1 MTEGN
6 RLGARLAFGYLA
18 VLAFV
23 ALSAEWIAP
32 YDFREQLSGFG
43 AQPPSAAHWL
53 GTDPSMR
60 DVWSRLLYGTRNT
73 LGIALLAVAVALTL
87 GTAIGATAALLG
99 GVVDRLLGRLAD
111 AFLAVPRI
119 LLLLLVVASVE
130 SIGPYALALLLG
142 ATGWMGT
149 SRLVR
154 SETRALL
161 ATDHLRSARALGVPA
176 ARLFRRHLL
185 PALFPTLA
193 TAGTIAF
200 ASVVP
205 LEAGLAFLGIGLP
218 IPEPS
223 WGNIIREAG
232 GLWLTRWWLV
242 LFPTLAITST
252 VIAANT
258 LRESFQS
265 RLQHGFHA
273 EGER

>member
-1 MTEGN
+1 MTEA
-6 RLGARLAFGYLA
+6 RPLGSRLAFGYLA
-18 VLAFV
+18 VLVLA
-23 ALSAEWIAP
+23 ALGAHWIAP
-32 YDFREQLSGFG
+32 YDYREQLSGLG
-43 AQPPSAAHWL
+43 AQPPSAVHWF
-53 GTDPSMR
+53 GTDASMR
-60 DVWSRLLYGTRNT
+60 DVWSRMLYGTRNT

-87 GTAIGATAALLG
+87 GTAIGATAAFLG
-99 GVVDRLLGRLAD
+99 GAIDRVLSRLAD
-111 AFLAVPRI
+111 AFLAIPRI

-130 SIGPYALALLLG
+130 SVGPYALALVLG

-154 SETRALL
+154 GETLALL
-161 ATDHLRSARALGVPA
+161 ATDHVRSARALGVPA
-176 ARLFRRHLL
+176 ARLLRRHLL

-193 TAGTIAF
+193 TAATIAF

-242 LFPTLAITST
+242 LFPTLAITGT

-258 LRESFQS
+258 LRESFQT

>member
-1 MTEGN
+1 MTDAH
-6 RLGARLAFGYLA
+6 RPKARLAVAYLA
-18 VLAFV
+18 LLTLA
-23 ALSAEWIAP
+23 ALGADWIAP
-32 YDFREQLSGFG
+32 YDFREQLSGMG
-43 AQPPSAAHWL
+43 AQAPSAAHWL
-53 GTDPSMR
+53 GTDSSMR
-60 DVWSRLLYGTRNT
+60 DVWSRMLYGTRNT

-99 GVVDRLLGRLAD
+99 GFVDRMLSRLAD
-111 AFLAVPRI
+111 AFLAIPRI

-130 SIGPYALALLLG
+130 SVGPYALALLLG
-142 ATGWMGT
+142 STGWMGT

-154 SETRALL
+154 SETLALL

-176 ARLFRRHLL
+176 SRLLRRHLL

-200 ASVVP
+200 ASVIP

-223 WGNIIREAG
+223 WGNIIGEAG

-258 LRESFQS
+258 LRESFQT
-265 RLQHGFHA
+265 RLQHGIHA

>member
-1 MTEGN
+1 MTGSHQL
-6 RLGARLAFGYLA
+6 RARLALAYLA
-18 VLAFV
+18 VLALA
-23 ALSAEWIAP
+23 ALGADWLAP
-32 YDFREQLSGFG
+32 YDFREQLTGIG
-43 AQPPSAAHWL
+43 AQPPSATHWL
-53 GTDPSMR
+53 GTDPAMR
-60 DVWSRLLYGTRNT
+60 DVWSRMLYGTRNT

-87 GTAIGATAALLG
+87 GSAIGATAALLG
-99 GVVDRLLGRLAD
+99 GIVDRVLSRLAD
-111 AFLAVPRI
+111 AFLAIPRI
-119 LLLLLVVASVE
+119 LLLLLVVASVD
-130 SIGPYALALLLG
+130 SVGPYALALLLG
-142 ATGWMGT
+142 GTGWMGT

-154 SETRALL
+154 SETLALL

-176 ARLFRRHLL
+176 SRLLRRHLL

-200 ASVVP
+200 ATVIP

-223 WGNIIREAG
+223 WGNIIGEAG
-232 GLWLTRWWLV
+232 GLWLARWWLV

-258 LRESFQS
+258 LRESFQT

>member
-1 MTEGN
+1 MT
-6 RLGARLAFGYLA
+6 RPHPLPARIALAYLALLSLAALGAD
-18 VLAFV
+18 
-23 ALSAEWIAP
+23 WIAP
-32 YDFREQLSGFG
+32 YDFREQLAGVG
-43 AQPPSAAHWL
+43 AQAPSAAHWL

-60 DVWSRLLYGTRNT
+60 DVWSRMLHGTRNT

-87 GTAIGATAALLG
+87 GTAIGAMAALLG
-99 GVVDRLLGRLAD
+99 GLADRLLSRLAD
-111 AFLAVPRI
+111 AFLAIPRI

-130 SIGPYALALLLG
+130 SVGPYALALLLG

-154 SETRALL
+154 SEVLALL

-176 ARLFRRHLL
+176 SRLLRRHLL
-185 PALFPTLA
+185 PALVPTLA

-200 ASVVP
+200 ASVIP

-223 WGNIIREAG
+223 WGNIIGEAG

-258 LRESFQS
+258 LRESFQA
-265 RLQHGFHA
+265 RLQHGIHA

>member
-1 MTEGN
+1 MT
-6 RLGARLAFGYLA
+6 RPHQLRARIALAYLALLTLAALGADWL
-18 VLAFV
+18 
-23 ALSAEWIAP
+23 AP
-32 YDFREQLSGFG
+32 YDFREQLTGFG
-43 AQPPSAAHWL
+43 AQPPSATHWL
-53 GTDPSMR
+53 GTDPAMR
-60 DVWSRLLYGTRNT
+60 DVWSRMLYGTRNT

-87 GTAIGATAALLG
+87 GSAIGATAALLG
-99 GVVDRLLGRLAD
+99 GIVDRLLSRLAD
-111 AFLAVPRI
+111 AFLAIPRI

-130 SIGPYALALLLG
+130 SVGPYALALLLG
-142 ATGWMGT
+142 STGWMGT

-154 SETRALL
+154 SETLALL

-176 ARLFRRHLL
+176 SRLLRRHLL

-200 ASVVP
+200 ASVIP

-223 WGNIIREAG
+223 WGNIIGEAG

-242 LFPTLAITST
+242 LFPTLAITTT

-258 LRESFQS
+258 LRESFQT
-265 RLQHGFHA
+265 RLQHGIHA

>member
-1 MTEGN
+1 MTGPHQV
-6 RLGARLAFGYLA
+6 RARVALAYLTLLSLAALGAD
-18 VLAFV
+18 
-23 ALSAEWIAP
+23 WIAP
-32 YDFREQLSGFG
+32 YDFREQLTGVG
-43 AQPPSAAHWL
+43 AQAPSTAHWL

-60 DVWSRLLYGTRNT
+60 DVWSRMLYGTRNT

-99 GVVDRLLGRLAD
+99 GTVDRVLSRLAD
-111 AFLAVPRI
+111 AFLAIPRI

-130 SIGPYALALLLG
+130 SVGPYALALLLG

-154 SETRALL
+154 SETLALL

-176 ARLFRRHLL
+176 SRLLRRHLL
-185 PALFPTLA
+185 PALFPTVA

-200 ASVVP
+200 ATVIP

-223 WGNIIREAG
+223 WGNIIGEAG
-232 GLWLTRWWLV
+232 GLWLSRWWLV

-258 LRESFQS
+258 LRESFQT
-265 RLQHGFHA
+265 RLQHGLHA

>member
-1 MTEGN
+1 MTGPHQV
-6 RLGARLAFGYLA
+6 RARVALAYLTLLSLAALGAD
-18 VLAFV
+18 
-23 ALSAEWIAP
+23 WIAP
-32 YDFREQLSGFG
+32 YDFREQLTGVG
-43 AQPPSAAHWL
+43 AQAPSTAHWL

-60 DVWSRLLYGTRNT
+60 DVWSRMLYGTRNT
-73 LGIALLAVAVALTL
+73 LGVALLAVAVALTL
-87 GTAIGATAALLG
+87 GTTIGATAALLG
-99 GVVDRLLGRLAD
+99 GIIDRVLSRLAD
-111 AFLAVPRI
+111 AFLAIPRI

-130 SIGPYALALLLG
+130 SVGPYALALLLG

-154 SETRALL
+154 SETLALL

-176 ARLFRRHLL
+176 SRLLRRHLL
-185 PALFPTLA
+185 PALLPTLA
-193 TAGTIAF
+193 SAGTIAF
-200 ASVVP
+200 ATVIP

-223 WGNIIREAG
+223 WGNIIGEAG
-232 GLWLTRWWLV
+232 GLWLSRWWLV

-258 LRESFQS
+258 LRESFQT